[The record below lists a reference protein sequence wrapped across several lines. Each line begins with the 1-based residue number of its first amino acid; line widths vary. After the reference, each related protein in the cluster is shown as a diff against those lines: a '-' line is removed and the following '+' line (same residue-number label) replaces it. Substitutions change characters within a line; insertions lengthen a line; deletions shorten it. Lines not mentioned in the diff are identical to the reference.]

1 MDTTKKLSIAKLDF
15 VQVCGLS
22 LNFYNNTLRKFLQIQ
37 RQSKDLNKSNFAI
50 GWLTNQQT
58 ISLASSALK
67 SVLSWSISI
76 IQNPWLY
83 QAGDTRIPL
92 PRKSVWT
99 PKLDFVQVCGPSL
112 NFYNKPLR
120 NFTNSATVGRLEQV
134 QLCNRLIDQSAD
146 NITGLKCAKECLIL
160 KYISISRILGY
171 TRRWIESNMQVTH

>member
-76 IQNPWLY
+76 IQNPWHNSY
-83 QAGDTRIPL
+83 TVR
-92 PRKSVWT
+92 WT
-99 PKLDFVQVCGPSL
+99 AVLRSGEAWSKACGVPCSIKFSL
-112 NFYNKPLR
+112 NHFLWTLYVNTAFLR
-120 NFTNSATVGRLEQV
+120 CVASGYCDERAGIKIYCTVL
-134 QLCNRLIDQSAD
+134 
-146 NITGLKCAKECLIL
+146 
-160 KYISISRILGY
+160 
-171 TRRWIESNMQVTH
+171 